1 VGGHAVSRQERRGLL
16 SKRSFRTLD
25 SDSHGC
31 EHHRLATVLE
41 YYTHSNLGKRIQDY
55 GGRLRQVRS
64 DEANPPDSRHTVSY
78 MEYHPFHV
86 LSLAS
91 HARIHAPY
99 PPQIP
104 LNGRGESR
112 FFFALSTLFRRQG
125 GKQLDDCLSKQ
136 STPLVPRYLG
146 DPLFIESPAS
156 YQRPMLDFTFTGD
169 WSIVVYLC
177 TLLLTALFGH
187 D

>member
-1 VGGHAVSRQERRGLL
+1 MP
-16 SKRSFRTLD
+16 D
-25 SDSHGC
+25 S

-41 YYTHSNLGKRIQDY
+41 YYIHSNLGKRIQDY
-55 GGRLRQVRS
+55 GDRLRQIHS

-99 PPQIP
+99 PPQIA

-112 FFFALSTLFRRQG
+112 FFSRCQPSFGVKGESHLLTTHSMTG
-125 GKQLDDCLSKQ
+125 LSKQ

-156 YQRPMLDFTFTGD
+156 SVAHARFAFTGD
-169 WSIVVYLC
+169 WSIVVYLW